1 MSEFLKYIGM
11 IGVGDLQQ
19 VVAGIVRIVLA
30 AVLGALIG
38 LERGVSTDL
47 PACAHIRW
55 YVWHRRLL

>member
-19 VVAGIVRIVLA
+19 VVAGIVRIVRLCW
-30 AVLGALIG
+30 GRSSDWNG
-38 LERGVSTDL
+38 GVSTDL